1 MACLSYRSIRRVS
14 TWFPV
19 IAPKAAVVSD
29 EMLASVAGLD
39 VLRRGGN
46 AADAALAMAAC
57 MQVLQPYAT
66 GIGGDCFALHYDART
81 KSVRCVDGC
90 GRSPA
95 ALTLEMVESKS
106 RYDWT
111 KERYMYGL
119 QATVP
124 GAAKAWFYIATRFGS
139 GKLSMSE
146 VLAPAISYA
155 ENGFPMDHV
164 KQATWQNMLNGL
176 LRLPGGRYFLNEDNN
191 VPPLGQILINRPL
204 ATLLKRLGQQGP
216 QVVYRGCVAD
226 GIVDAVRRAGGVL
239 STEDL
244 CDHLES
250 TEPLEMEP
258 ASATYRGE
266 VEVHTTTLPTQG
278 AVLLEA
284 LNILNRFDLKETK
297 HIPGQF
303 EHLVVEALRHAIA
316 DGLRY
321 IGDPRTGG
329 SLEVMLS
336 HQRER
341 NIATMVK
348 LDRRT
353 ETVYPE
359 AALPLKHSGTTFVA
373 AADEA
378 GNVCGLIG
386 SISVSFG
393 CAVVEEHGF
402 AVQRRGG
409 GFNRVYG
416 HPNCYGPRKKPY
428 HTLMPVVVTDAR
440 SRDWLCTMGTMGGL
454 IQTSVLAQVLLN
466 MVELGLDPQQS
477 LSKPRFLIGSSL
489 RIHPDYPLF
498 LEPSFPLEAQMALRR
513 RGHTLNVEQEDLQFN
528 RAGRAHI
535 LARAT
540 NWWSKEQANQQSIPN
555 GSIWC
560 GVDPR
565 INSVALGY

>member
-1 MACLSYRSIRRVS
+1 MSAHFC
-14 TWFPV
+14 T
-19 IAPKAAVVSD
+19 IAPKAAVVSE

-66 GIGGDCFALHYDART
+66 GIGGDCFAVHYDART
-81 KSVRCVDGC
+81 KNVRCVDGC

-106 RYDWT
+106 SYDWT
-111 KERYMYGL
+111 SERYMYGL

-124 GAAKAWFYIATRFGS
+124 GAAKAWFHIATRFGS
-139 GKLSMSE
+139 GKLSMKDL
-146 VLAPAISYA
+146 LAPAIRYA

-164 KQATWQNMLNGL
+164 KQGSWQTMHNGL
-176 LRLPGGRYFLNEDNN
+176 KRLPGGRYFLNEDHN
-191 VPPLGQILINRPL
+191 VPPLGQILVNRPL
-204 ATLLKRLGQQGP
+204 ATLLKRLGQEGP
-216 QVVYRGCVAD
+216 QVVYKGCVAE

-239 STEDL
+239 SIEDL
-244 CDHLES
+244 SDHMES
-250 TEPLEMEP
+250 TEPLETEP
-258 ASATYRGE
+258 ASTTYRGE
-266 VEVHTTTLPTQG
+266 IAVHTTTLPTQG
-278 AVLLEA
+278 AVLLET
-284 LNILNRFDLKETK
+284 LNILNMFDLKDLK
-297 HIPGQF
+297 QIPGQF
-303 EHLVVEALRHAIA
+303 EHVVIEALRHAIA

-321 IGDPRTGG
+321 VGDPRTGG
-329 SLEVMLS
+329 LLDEMLL
-336 HQRER
+336 HQRAR

-348 LDRRT
+348 FDRRT

-359 AALPLKHSGTTFVA
+359 AALPLENLGTTFVA

-386 SISVSFG
+386 SLSHYFG

-402 AVQRRGG
+402 AVQRRGAA
-409 GFNRVYG
+409 FNRVPG
-416 HPNCYGPRKKPY
+416 HPNCFGPRKKPY
-428 HTLMPVVVTDAR
+428 HSLMPVMVTDAC
-440 SRDWLCTMGTMGGL
+440 SRDWLCTMGSMGGL

-477 LSKPRFLIGSSL
+477 LSRPRFLVGGAMSV
-489 RIHPDYPLF
+489 HPDSPVI
-498 LEPSFPLEAQMALRR
+498 LEPSFALEAQMTLRR
-513 RGHTLNVEQEDLQFN
+513 RGHALSINHENLRFHH
-528 RAGRAHI
+528 AGHANI

-540 NWWSKEQANQQSIPN
+540 HWWSKEQANQQPNPN

-560 GVDPR
+560 GAEPR
-565 INSVALGY
+565 TNSVALGY